1 MKVSKQLFLKVILI
15 IFLLS
20 IIPIQYGYS
29 QNFQPTP
36 AQQSISQSLA
46 QKLPNLKITWDSKL
60 RMPLRL
66 DGIHSEPLPLDPKAV
81 QSYFVN
87 TFGPLY
93 QIKAPDREIQT
104 GLMKT
109 NPQGITSLPLYQKYE
124 NIPVYGVSLNL
135 RLDKDKRLQSI
146 LGKWIQPI
154 EVDPVPRL
162 NQKQATESVIEYL
175 RKKYKGPTPLP
186 QEIRLEPDAIR
197 LVIFNP
203 SIYGKLEPMNYLAYH
218 VILKAQVFFVNAH
231 TGEII
236 YTYSNIQDSRDRK
249 TYSTTNCL
257 GLPGTLKIDEN
268 GPVGGATPDAVTQ
281 NAHNFAGA
289 VYDYFWNT
297 HGRDSYDNM
306 GATIVQTVHSGIPL
320 SLVEIILCCLLGLD
334 CCDHPCN
341 QINAAWIPAYKQV
354 VYGDG
359 GTLDDGRSF
368 NPFPNALDTVA
379 HELSHAVTQ
388 YSIFD
393 DLGKPVGLDYTG
405 ESGALNESYSDFFGA
420 MVDRDDWLV
429 GEDLVTAGYPAGALR
444 NMADPTNGGAYDPA
458 NPDASVNKGHQPDHM
473 DNYVSGGDV
482 HLNSGIP
489 NKVAYLISEGGTHP
503 RSGITVKGIG
513 RNATEKIY
521 YQMLTEK
528 LNQTAT
534 FMIARQASL
543 DATAELYPGD
553 TFKQVTV
560 WNAFVA
566 CGICDAAVAN
576 DCTPK
581 EYPSNGGWLGV
592 FKKLFGQKSDLA
604 LLREYRDKVLVQT
617 PNGGYYTKELYKNS
631 EEALDVL
638 VRNPESILE
647 AKELIEANKDSIR
660 EVLKGRKGVIT
671 NTDRIISFLDKYAE
685 KSPTSLKMLVS
696 EVKKEMIKSQ
706 EQGEP
711 FLGFWLEK
719 EKIR

>member
-1 MKVSKQLFLKVILI
+1 MKVSKKLFLKVILV
-15 IFLLS
+15 IFLVSFVS
-20 IIPIQYGYS
+20 INYGYS
-29 QNFQPTP
+29 QTFQPTP

-60 RMPLRL
+60 RMPLKL

-104 GLMKT
+104 GSMKT
-109 NPQGITSLPLYQKYE
+109 NPQGITSLLLYQKYE

-154 EVDPVPRL
+154 EVDPTPRV
-162 NQKQATESVIEYL
+162 NQKQAMESAIEYL
-175 RKKYKGPTPLP
+175 RKNYKGITHLP
-186 QEIRLEPDAIR
+186 KEIRLEPDAIR
-197 LVIFNP
+197 LIIFNP
-203 SIYGKLEPMNYLAYH
+203 SIYGKLEPVNYLAYH
-218 VILKAQVFFVNAH
+218 IILKTQIFFVNAH
-231 TGEII
+231 TGEMI
-236 YTYSNIQDSRDRK
+236 YTYSNIQDSKDRK
-249 TYSTTNCL
+249 TYSTTDCWRP
-257 GLPGTLKIDEN
+257 PGSLMIDEN

-281 NAHNFAGA
+281 NAHNFAGK

-306 GATIVQTVHSGIPL
+306 GSTIVQTVHSGIPNI
-320 SLVEIILCCLLGLD
+320 EKIFCCLAGD
-334 CCDHPCN
+334 PCCYDPACI
-341 QINAAWIPAYKQV
+341 QANAAWYPAFKQV
-354 VYGDG
+354 LYGDG
-359 GTLDDGRSF
+359 GTLPDGRAF
-368 NPFPNALDTVA
+368 APFPNGLDVVA
-379 HELSHAVTQ
+379 HELSHAVTE

-405 ESGALNESYSDFFGA
+405 ESGALNESFSDFFGA
-420 MVDRDDWLV
+420 MVDRNDWLM
-429 GEDLVTAGYPAGALR
+429 GEDIVIAGYPAGAMR

-458 NPDASVNKGHQPDHM
+458 NPEGSVKKGHQPDHM
-473 DNYVSGGDV
+473 DIFVSGGDV
-482 HLNSGIP
+482 HINSGIP

-503 RSGITVKGIG
+503 RSGIAVKGIG

-521 YQMLTEK
+521 YNVLTDK
-528 LNQTAT
+528 LGQTAT
-534 FMIARQASL
+534 FTDARQASW

-566 CGICDAAVAN
+566 CGICDANIV
-576 DCTPK
+576 DHCKPK
-581 EYPSNGGWLGV
+581 EYPSNDGWLGV

-617 PNGGYYTKELYKNS
+617 PNGGHYTKELYENS
-631 EEALDVL
+631 EEALGVF

-660 EVLKGRKGVIT
+660 AVLKGRKGVIT
-671 NTDRIISFLDKYAE
+671 NTDKVISFLDRYAE
-685 KSPTSLKMLVS
+685 KSPASLKMLVS

-719 EKIR
+719 DTNK